1 MRKESDLRRAT
12 EERALLRELNT
23 INQLTLRKLQREP
36 TGEEPLL
43 ISEESLAQVI
53 SLENRIKLEHKKTQ
67 ELQSHGELVAK
78 QLDDVENAIS
88 EKNNT
93 IAIIKET
100 TAWDRHGY
108 ASRGFANEE
117 NTFREHQL
125 IVTQLEEKQKT
136 LKDVSEKLDQKIQR
150 LTAELE
156 TKKNIEEEI
165 QEATKMLLGKQT
177 ELTDLTDRRKQL
189 ERIMAKKEKL
199 LAGYDREDRYKSVR
213 LLEGDKK
220 VLHHELARTSEAV
233 AVNTK
238 SILAQEL
245 RLRQLEMR
253 LQAINAFL
261 QDLFADMER
270 SEELPES
277 VDPGASEVP
286 LEEFDRLQQELAVSR
301 HTVSWRD
308 AELEERDA
316 KVEQLEKKINIL
328 HCAIVTRT
336 ASAGREQ
343 TEMEREHQILEDH
356 LNYMRSEFELEF
368 EKLSA
373 ENAALEAKLKAQ

>member
-1 MRKESDLRRAT
+1 
-12 EERALLRELNT
+12 
-23 INQLTLRKLQREP
+23 
-36 TGEEPLL
+36 
-43 ISEESLAQVI
+43 
-53 SLENRIKLEHKKTQ
+53 
-67 ELQSHGELVAK
+67 
-78 QLDDVENAIS
+78 
-88 EKNNT
+88 
-93 IAIIKET
+93 
-100 TAWDRHGY
+100 
-108 ASRGFANEE
+108 
-117 NTFREHQL
+117 
-125 IVTQLEEKQKT
+125 
-136 LKDVSEKLDQKIQR
+136 
-150 LTAELE
+150 
-156 TKKNIEEEI
+156 
-165 QEATKMLLGKQT
+165 
-177 ELTDLTDRRKQL
+177 
-189 ERIMAKKEKL
+189 
-199 LAGYDREDRYKSVR
+199 
-213 LLEGDKK
+213 
-220 VLHHELARTSEAV
+220 
-233 AVNTK
+233 
-238 SILAQEL
+238 
-245 RLRQLEMR
+245 
-253 LQAINAFL
+253 
-261 QDLFADMER
+261 MER